1 MVRAT
6 PGLRTW
12 HGPALALASVLP
24 ALLDQGSVDAD
35 RRAWVLISIWA
46 AVSLVTAAAMILRPV
61 VATIATFAAVGAVEL
76 TASATEVELSFLDLA
91 PVVVCL
97 FTTGA
102 LASRRAVLWTA
113 GVIGAVT
120 VAGVIVNR
128 LTADP
133 QWQGG
138 TDVLAGVLSMAMA
151 LLAGSTLK
159 AQRDQA
165 EVSSQLY
172 DLERQ
177 RRLLAEREASARE
190 RARIARE
197 MHDLVAHSVTLL
209 VVNAETMRARS
220 AELPGWAATQADAMA
235 AAGRRASEEMRE
247 MLSVLRAEDD
257 PLPTSPVRQLDDVDT
272 LVEEAR
278 AAGMRVAYDQRG
290 PKAQLGLPASL
301 CAYRAVQEGLSNA
314 RRHRPGSPVSVEVGW
329 QDDVVEIEIRTGA
342 AGGPDVVPA
351 VTPDRTSAG
360 PRPEGLGLVGLRER
374 VAETGGTV
382 EVAET
387 AGAHVLRVCLPAQDA
402 RDRVRDA
409 SR

>member
-360 PRPEGLGLVGLRER
+360 PRSEGLGLVGLRER